1 MVLTW
6 PPPIRLT
13 NIPLSVAAT
22 TSCGFAEPE
31 VESLSHWMCDVIE
44 NMEDET
50 TLMGIREKVR
60 VLCNSFPV
68 YSALDDDD
76 ATMRVTALA
85 E

>member
-1 MVLTW
+1 
-6 PPPIRLT
+6 
-13 NIPLSVAAT
+13 
-22 TSCGFAEPE
+22 
-31 VESLSHWMCDVIE
+31 MCDVIE